1 MVSAGCGMPTRSS
14 ISIAAARACRL
25 VTCWC
30 SMMASMIWLPTV
42 CMAENDV
49 IGSWNTI
56 AISAPRISRMALP
69 WGSRVTR
76 STRPWLGESNRMLP
90 STIAPFLGTMRRIDW
105 VVTLLPQPLS
115 PAMPRVSPGAS
126 SKLRP
131 STALTVPCREKK
143 WVCSPRT
150 LSRAPS
156 AQGVGSVIRPW
167 RRGRRRRAGRHPG
180 S

>member
-1 MVSAGCGMPTRSS
+1 
-14 ISIAAARACRL
+14 
-25 VTCWC
+25 
-30 SMMASMIWLPTV
+30 MIWLPTV
-42 CMAENDV
+42 CMAENEV

-69 WGSRVTR
+69 WGSSVTR
-76 STRPWLGESNRMLP
+76 STRPWLGESNTMLP
-90 STIAPFLGTMRRIDW
+90 STIAPFLGTMRRMDW

-115 PAMPRVSPGAS
+115 PAMPRVSPGAM

-143 WVCSPRT
+143 CVLSPRT
-150 LSRAPS
+150 LRS
-156 AQGVGSVIRPW
+156 AVPESGLRLDIRRW
-167 RRGRRRRAGRHPG
+167 RRGRRHHACRRQG